1 MTVGGGDWEDKLAAM
16 DVWNPKPRFSVLCQ
30 DRGLNCMGRG
40 Q

>member
-16 DVWNPKPRFSVLCQ
+16 PKPRFSVLCQ